1 MSLHF
6 NVLIYYIYWILLHF
20 ATDLAEDTL
29 YSIVL
34 CLRCTLLVWSEGLF
48 VLVRSTGNGVH
59 LFASVFCRNWCMW
72 VCQWEYWL
80 WKGNTSEVQTNTLS
94 VLYFAHISCC
104 LLKRYITLSAVC
116 EFLLYFYCVC
126 MFQMQLC
133 ICVCACFRSC
143 VVLTS
148 AFILPRKP
156 IHSRLNN

>member
-34 CLRCTLLVWSEGLF
+34 CLMCTLLVWSEGLF

-80 WKGNTSEVQTNTLS
+80 WKGNTSEVQTLC
-94 VLYFAHISCC
+94 LFCILHISHAVYLSDTLPWVLCVNFY
-104 LLKRYITLSAVC
+104 YIFIV
-116 EFLLYFYCVC
+116 CVC
-126 MFQMQLC
+126 SECSCALV
-133 ICVCACFRSC
+133 CVHASVSC
-143 VVLTS
+143 VVFDCCFHITQEAYPL
-148 AFILPRKP
+148 
-156 IHSRLNN
+156 